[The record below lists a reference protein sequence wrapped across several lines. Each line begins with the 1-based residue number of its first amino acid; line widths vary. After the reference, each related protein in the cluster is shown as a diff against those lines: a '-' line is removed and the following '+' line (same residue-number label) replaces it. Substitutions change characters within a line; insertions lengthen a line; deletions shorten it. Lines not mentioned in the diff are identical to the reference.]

1 MSLLVFDQVSG
12 GYGEGDIL
20 SGISFHVAA
29 DEIVVI
35 AGPNGAGKST
45 VLKAIVGLLTVRAGS
60 ILFDGRDITG
70 TRADRIVQSGICYV
84 PQTENVFPTLT
95 VEENLEMG
103 AFLRRDDIAAA
114 KERMFHLF
122 PPLRDKRRQM
132 AGTLSGGQRQMAA
145 IGRALM
151 LDPKLLLL
159 DEPTAGLSPKFAD
172 ELLTTVK
179 RVNADGIGV
188 LIVEQNVRQ
197 ALAIA
202 DRGYILANGRNRH
215 DDTARN
221 LLADREVARMF
232 LGQ

>member
-1 MSLLVFDQVSG
+1 MDQVCG
-12 GYGEGDIL
+12 GYGAGDIL
-20 SGISFHVAA
+20 SGVSLHIAA
-29 DEIVVI
+29 DEIVVV

-45 VLKAIVGLLTVRAGS
+45 ALKAIAGMLDIRS
-60 ILFDGRDITG
+60 GRIVFEGKDITG
-70 TRADRIVQSGICYV
+70 TRPDRVVRLGICYV

-95 VEENLEMG
+95 VDENLEMG
-103 AFLRRDDIAAA
+103 AFLRQDDIAAA
-114 KERMFHLF
+114 KERIFALF
-122 PPLRDKRRQM
+122 PPLRERRRQP

-159 DEPTAGLSPKFAD
+159 DEPTAGLSPKFVE
-172 ELLTTVK
+172 ELLATVRRIK
-179 RVNADGIGV
+179 AEGVGV

-197 ALAIA
+197 ALTIA

-215 DDTARN
+215 EDSAGS
-221 LLADREVARMF
+221 LLADREIAQMF